1 MNNET
6 IKITCPKCGEEIEI
20 SDIEKRL
27 RINRWGKRIEEND
40 YRKHELET
48 EIQTLMT
55 FESYLKEQIKE
66 IEISSKNDS
75 NNEEKKVILS
85 KLESQLIMYQ
95 ERKTKIQC
103 ELDKINQERDSF
115 EKLKNEVKEKRK
127 EN

>member
-1 MNNET
+1 MKTEV

-27 RINRWGKRIEEND
+27 RINHWEKRIEENE

-48 EIQTLMT
+48 ELQRLMT

-75 NNEEKKVILS
+75 NDEEKKVILS
-85 KLESQLIMYQ
+85 KLESQLIMHQ
-95 ERKTKIQC
+95 ERKTNICC
-103 ELDKINQERDSF
+103 ELEKIVQERNSF
-115 EKLKNEVKEKRK
+115 EKLKNEVKENRK
-127 EN
+127 EK